1 MRAKKQ
7 VAVIASTGMAAT
19 QLCLDATT
27 LHHWSGLGDGRF
39 SKDELYARF
48 LTDDMFAEARKRIAA
63 ADVLAIDEIGMVSE
77 VIFEK
82 LEAVCRLVK
91 GNNTVFGG
99 LQVSFLNCL
108 QIIHTCIFTLA
119 NNFLT

>member
-27 LHHWSGLGDGRF
+27 LHHWSGLGDGRL

-48 LTDDMFAEARKRIAA
+48 LTDDKFAEARKRIAA
-63 ADVLAIDEIGMVSE
+63 ADVLAIDEIGMVS
-77 VIFEK
+77 
-82 LEAVCRLVK
+82 
-91 GNNTVFGG
+91 
-99 LQVSFLNCL
+99 
-108 QIIHTCIFTLA
+108 
-119 NNFLT
+119 